1 MPRRYGFTA
10 TRRELQKRF
19 HADVAVPE
27 LTRRYNIAATQSL
40 PVVINQATP
49 IVTPMRW
56 GLIPSWAT
64 DDQIGSRTINA
75 RAETLA
81 EKPSYRQALRFQR
94 AIIPASFFYAW
105 RETEHGKVPYYL
117 FAKDET
123 IMGFAGL
130 YAVWKSP
137 TGAVVHSYTIITV
150 PPNAYMQPIADRMP
164 AILRRED
171 ERRWLDPDLTD
182 PQRVLPLLRPYPS
195 EQIDGYTI
203 GRDVNSPAIDTVD
216 LITPV
221 AYRFLS
227 E

>member
-19 HADVAVPE
+19 RADVAVPA
-27 LTRRYNIAATQSL
+27 LTRRYNIAATQTL
-40 PVVINQATP
+40 PVVITQDTP
-49 IVTPMRW
+49 IVVPMRW

-64 DDQIGSRTINA
+64 DDRIGARTINA
-75 RAETLA
+75 RAETLV
-81 EKPSYRQALRFQR
+81 EKPSYRQALRSRR

-105 RETEHGKVPYYL
+105 RETDQGKVPYYL

-130 YAVWKSP
+130 YAVWTSP
-137 TGAVVHSYTIITV
+137 TGTVVHSYTIITV
-150 PPNAYMQPIADRMP
+150 PPNAYMQPIAERMP

-171 ERRWLDPDLTD
+171 ERRWLDPNLTD
-182 PQRVLPLLRPYPS
+182 PRHITTMLRPYPS
-195 EQIDGYTI
+195 EQMDGYTV
-203 GRDVNSPAIDTVD
+203 GRSINSPTLDTVD

-221 AYRFLS
+221 TYRFLG

>member
-1 MPRRYGFTA
+1 MCHRYGFTA
-10 TRRELQKRF
+10 TKRELQKRF
-19 HADVAVPE
+19 RAEIAVPD
-27 LTRRYNIAATQSL
+27 LTRRYNIAATQIL
-40 PVVINQATP
+40 PVVINQDAP
-49 IVTPMRW
+49 LVMLMRW
-56 GLIPSWAT
+56 GLIPAWAR
-64 DDQIGSRTINA
+64 DDRIGSRTINA
-75 RAETLA
+75 RVETVA

-105 RETEHGKVPYYL
+105 RETDQGKVPYYL
-117 FAKDET
+117 FARDET

-150 PPNAYMQPIADRMP
+150 PPNAYMEPIADRIP

-182 PQRVLPLLRPYPS
+182 PGRLLPMLRPYPT
-195 EQIDGYTI
+195 EQMDGYTI
-203 GRDVNSPAIDTVD
+203 GRDVNSPAIDRAEL
-216 LITPV
+216 LIPV
-221 AYRFLS
+221 AYRFL